1 VGRSSLASAALDLM
15 RGRHRREAELPAM
28 RAEDEVDPRGDLA
41 RNAGVASF
49 GLNLPWRRPR
59 GISRD
64 VPKR

>member
-1 VGRSSLASAALDLM
+1 VGRSSLASALRSLFRRD
-15 RGRHRREAELPAM
+15 REAEVPAM

>member
-1 VGRSSLASAALDLM
+1 
-15 RGRHRREAELPAM
+15 M

-59 GISRD
+59 GVPRD
-64 VPKR
+64 R

>member
-1 VGRSSLASAALDLM
+1 
-15 RGRHRREAELPAM
+15 M

-59 GISRD
+59 AEVVIEESRIG
-64 VPKR
+64 

>member
-1 VGRSSLASAALDLM
+1 MGRPSLASAVRSRI
-15 RGRHRREAELPAM
+15 RGRRERRAELPAM

-59 GISRD
+59 GRRD
-64 VPKR
+64 